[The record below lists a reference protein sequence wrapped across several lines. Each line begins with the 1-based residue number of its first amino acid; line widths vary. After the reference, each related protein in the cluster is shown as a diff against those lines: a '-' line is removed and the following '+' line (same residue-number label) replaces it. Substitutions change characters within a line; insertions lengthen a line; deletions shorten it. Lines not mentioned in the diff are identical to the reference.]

1 MITNEQR
8 KARRQGIFSSDT
20 PRIMAGH
27 GLRVALEKLEV
38 LENDGDE
45 DPLFTDDIEMALG
58 QKAEA
63 AVLDAYESLEKI
75 ELVRNPDT
83 LMSSKIPWL
92 GAHLD
97 AYEPGVLNVEAKTVG
112 WYRRKYWGEGGDE
125 VPNDIIWQTQHQM
138 LVTGLTITRVPVMFV
153 DAESLKRY
161 ILRMHG
167 MGVTIPIKIYTIPA
181 DRELQEI
188 IIEKTKYVWDCIQ
201 RAELPEPENFDDFMV
216 IYRQDNGAA
225 IEADEEMLAN
235 YALLMET
242 REKLKPLEKSKER
255 LEILIKQFMKENSRL
270 TYDNRT
276 LITWKKDSDSAYFD
290 MDLFEKE
297 NPEVYQKYLKP
308 KMGSR
313 RFLPKTIQITAGAQ

>member
-8 KARRQGIFSSDT
+8 RLRKSGIFSSDT
-20 PRIMAGH
+20 PRIMAGQ

-45 DPLFTDDIEMALG
+45 DPFADDIEMALG

-63 AVLDAYESLEKI
+63 AVLDAYESLEKVQ
-75 ELVRNPDT
+75 LVRNPPT
-83 LMSSKIPWL
+83 VMSEKYPWL

-97 AYEPGVLNVEAKTVG
+97 AYEPGVVNVEAKTVG
-112 WYRRKYWGEGGDE
+112 WYRRKFWGEGGDE

-138 LVTGLTITRVPVMFV
+138 LVQGFSVTRVPVMFV

-161 ILRMHG
+161 ILKMHG
-167 MGVTIPIKIYTIPA
+167 LDVTIPIKIYTIPA

-188 IIEKTKYVWDCIQ
+188 IIEKTKYVWDCVQ
-201 RAELPEPENFDDFMV
+201 RAELPEPENFDDFMIV
-216 IYRQDNGAA
+216 YRQDNGQA
-225 IEADEEMLAN
+225 IEADEEVLAN

-255 LEILIKQFMKENSRL
+255 LEILVKTFMKENSRL
-270 TYDNRT
+270 TYGDHT
-276 LITWKKDSDSAYFD
+276 LLTWKKDADGTFLDVKKLEGDYPD
-290 MDLFEKE
+290 
-297 NPEVYQKYLKP
+297 VYKDCLTAKT
-308 KMGSR
+308 GSR
-313 RFLPKTIQITAGAQ
+313 RFLPKSVNI